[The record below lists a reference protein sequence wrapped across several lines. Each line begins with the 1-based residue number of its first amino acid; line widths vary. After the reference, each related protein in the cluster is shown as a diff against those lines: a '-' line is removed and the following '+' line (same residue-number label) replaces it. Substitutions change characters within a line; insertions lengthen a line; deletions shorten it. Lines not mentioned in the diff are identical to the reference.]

1 MYKLSL
7 DLSCYPMY
15 MMQNSST
22 NQHSQINNEEF
33 WLAQNLNLRR
43 QIIIKQCSAWLTIA
57 LLKIVKLHKLHFPA
71 VVLKIALQKNSFW
84 ISII

>member
-1 MYKLSL
+1 M
-7 DLSCYPMY
+7 C
-15 MMQNSST
+15 MMQYSST
-22 NQHSQINNEEF
+22 NHHSQINNEEF

-43 QIIIKQCSAWLTIA
+43 QIIIKQCSAWLPIA
-57 LLKIVKLHKLHFPA
+57 LLKIVELHKLHFPA